1 MINLNNRASP
11 ELSDFAS
18 KIRMSQ
24 YTTLDQGDE
33 AMSKFTGIA
42 GQVLEAEKPSVFR
55 ILKEWGIHKGVVAAL
70 VNGKL
75 TDLGAVLCFDAVV
88 EPIMAESE
96 EGLHVLRHSASHLM
110 AQAVLHL
117 YPGTKVAIG
126 PSIKDGFYYDFE
138 LPVPISE
145 ENLAGIEEEMNKL
158 AKAALPVERLEIP
171 RGELLANYEAAGE
184 VYKAE
189 LVGDITD
196 EKISVYRQGDF
207 EDMCRGPHVPDT
219 SFLKHTKLLSVAGAY
234 WRGDEKNIM
243 LTRIYGTAFADK
255 AGLEAYLKRMEEAR
269 RRDHRKLGR
278 ELDLFSI
285 QAEGPGFPCFHP
297 KGMVVLNNLV
307 DFWRREHVR
316 RGYCEIRTPLIL
328 DKELWVR
335 SGHWD
340 HYKEN
345 MYFTEIDEKP
355 YAVKP
360 MNCPGGLLVYKSSLK
375 SYRDLPLRMAEL
387 GIVHRHERSGVL
399 HGLMRVRCFTQD
411 DAHLYVTPAQIKQEI
426 LGIMDLTRY
435 VYRDVFGFNYHV
447 ELSTRP
453 ENAMGSPEMWE
464 KAESA
469 LEEALKESG
478 VAYRI
483 NPGDGAFYGP
493 KIDFHL
499 EDCIGRTWQCGTIQL
514 DFQMPERFD
523 ITYVGP
529 DGAQHRPVMLHRTV
543 LGSLERFLGILI
555 EHFAGA
561 FPYWI
566 APVQVKVIPVKPE
579 MEGYARKVET
589 QLKSWDVR
597 VEMDLRDEKL
607 GKKIRDA
614 QMQKVPYMLV
624 LGEREMSEGTLSVRD
639 RTSGDLGTM
648 SPEALREKLGKE
660 FDPRH

>member
-1 MINLNNRASP
+1 
-11 ELSDFAS
+11 
-18 KIRMSQ
+18 
-24 YTTLDQGDE
+24 
-33 AMSKFTGIA
+33 MSKFTGIA
-42 GQVLEAEKPSVFR
+42 GQVLEAENPSVFS

-70 VNGKL
+70 VNGKP
-75 TDLGAVLCFDAVV
+75 TDLRTVLYFDAVV
-88 EPIMAESE
+88 EPIVAESE

-145 ENLAGIEEEMNKL
+145 EDLAGIEEEMNKL
-158 AKAALPVERLEIP
+158 AKAALTVERLEIP
-171 RGELLANYEAAGE
+171 RGELLASYEAAGE

-189 LVGDITD
+189 LVADITD

-255 AGLEAYLKRMEEAR
+255 AGLDAYLKRMEEAR

-307 DFWRREHVR
+307 DFWRREHIR

-579 MEGYARKVET
+579 LEEYARKVET

-648 SPEALREKLGKE
+648 TPEALREKLGKE

>member
-1 MINLNNRASP
+1 
-11 ELSDFAS
+11 
-18 KIRMSQ
+18 
-24 YTTLDQGDE
+24 
-33 AMSKFTGIA
+33 MSKFIGKT
-42 GQVLEAEKPSVFR
+42 GQVLETEKPSVYGV
-55 ILKEWGIHKGVVAAL
+55 LKEWGIHKGAVAAF
-70 VNGKL
+70 VNGNP
-75 TDLGAVLCFDAVV
+75 TDLRTVLDSDAVV
-88 EPIMAESE
+88 EPIPADSE
-96 EGLHVLRHSASHLM
+96 EGLHILRHTASHLM

-138 LPVPISE
+138 LPVSISE
-145 ENLAGIEEEMNKL
+145 EDLGAIEEEMGRL
-158 AKAALPVERLEIP
+158 AKAALPVERLEIC
-171 RGELLANYEAAGE
+171 RDELLERYEKAGE

-189 LVGDITD
+189 LVRDIPD

-255 AGLEAYLKRMEEAR
+255 GGLEAHLKRMEEAR

-307 DFWRREHVR
+307 DFWRREHIR

-328 DKELWVR
+328 DKDLWVR

-355 YAVKP
+355 YAIKP

-435 VYRDVFGFNYHV
+435 VYHDVFGFNYHV

-453 ENAMGSPEMWE
+453 ENAMGSLEMWE
-464 KAESA
+464 KAEAA
-469 LEEALKESG
+469 LEGALKESG
-478 VAYRI
+478 VPFRV

-529 DGAQHRPVMLHRTV
+529 DGGQHRPVMLHRTV

-579 MEGYARKVET
+579 MEEYARKIEA
-589 QLKSWDVR
+589 QLKSWDIR

-624 LGEREMSEGTLSVRD
+624 LGEREMSDGTLSVRD

-648 SPEALREKLGKE
+648 TAEALREKLAGE
-660 FDPRH
+660 FDPRR

>member
-1 MINLNNRASP
+1 
-11 ELSDFAS
+11 LSDFAP

-33 AMSKFTGIA
+33 TMSKFTGTA
-42 GQVLEAEKPSVFR
+42 GQVLEAEKPSVFS

-70 VNGKL
+70 VNGKP
-75 TDLGAVLCFDAVV
+75 TDLRTVLFFDAVV

-145 ENLAGIEEEMNKL
+145 EDLAGIEEEMNKL

-171 RGELLANYEAAGE
+171 RDELLVNYEAAGE

-189 LVGDITD
+189 LVADITD

-255 AGLEAYLKRMEEAR
+255 AGLDAYLKRMEEAR

-307 DFWRREHVR
+307 DFWRREHIR

-579 MEGYARKVET
+579 LEEYARKVET

-648 SPEALREKLGKE
+648 TPEALREKLGKE

>member
-1 MINLNNRASP
+1 MTRQILV
-11 ELSDFAS
+11 E
-18 KIRMSQ
+18 
-24 YTTLDQGDE
+24 QGDE
-33 AMSKFTGIA
+33 PMSKFRGKE
-42 GQVLEAEKPSVFR
+42 GQVFEAEKPTAFAVLR
-55 ILKEWGIHKGVVAAL
+55 EWGIHKGAVAAA
-70 VNGKL
+70 VDGKAV
-75 TDLGAVLCFDAVV
+75 DLKAVLEADALV
-88 EPIMAESE
+88 EPIEGNSE
-96 EGLHVLRHSASHLM
+96 EGLHILRHSASHLM

-138 LPVPISE
+138 LPGPISE
-145 ENLAGIEEEMNKL
+145 ENLVAIEEEMNRL
-158 AKAALPVERLEIP
+158 AKAALPVERLDVP
-171 RGELLANYEAAGE
+171 KGELLRRYRDAGE
-184 VYKAE
+184 VYKTE
-189 LVGDITD
+189 LVEGIAD

-219 SFLKHTKLLSVAGAY
+219 SFLRHAKLLSVAGAY

-255 AGLEAYLKRMEEAR
+255 GELEAYLKRMEEAR

-297 KGMVVLNNLV
+297 KGMVILNTLV
-307 DFWRREHVR
+307 DFWRREHAK

-328 DKELWVR
+328 DKDLWVR

-411 DAHLYVTPAQIKQEI
+411 DAHLYVTPEQIKQEI

-435 VYRDVFGFNYHV
+435 VYKDVFGFNYHV

-453 ENAMGSPEMWE
+453 ENAMGSLEMWE
-464 KAESA
+464 KAENA
-469 LEEALKESG
+469 LEESLKESG
-478 VAYRI
+478 VPYRV

-523 ITYVGP
+523 ITYVGS
-529 DGAQHRPVMLHRTV
+529 DGDQHRPVMLHRTV

-579 MEGYARKVET
+579 MEEYARKIEA
-589 QLKSWDVR
+589 QLKNWDVR
-597 VEMDLRDEKL
+597 VELDLRDEKL
-607 GKKIRDA
+607 GRKIRDA
-614 QMQKVPYMLV
+614 QVQKTPYMLV
-624 LGEREMSEGTLSVRD
+624 LGEREMNDLTLSVRE
-639 RTSGDLGTM
+639 RSAGDLGTM
-648 SPEALREKLGKE
+648 SLEAFKEKISGE
-660 FDPRH
+660 FDPRR

>member
-1 MINLNNRASP
+1 M
-11 ELSDFAS
+11 SDFAP

-33 AMSKFTGIA
+33 TMSKFTGIA
-42 GQVLEAEKPSVFR
+42 GQVLEAEKPSVFS

-70 VNGKL
+70 VNGKP
-75 TDLGAVLCFDAVV
+75 TDLRTVLCFDAVV
-88 EPIMAESE
+88 EPIMVESE

-145 ENLAGIEEEMNKL
+145 EDLAGIEEEMNKL
-158 AKAALPVERLEIP
+158 AKAALPVERMEIP

-189 LVGDITD
+189 LIGDITD

-255 AGLEAYLKRMEEAR
+255 AGLDAYLKRMEEAR

-307 DFWRREHVR
+307 DFWRREHIR

-469 LEEALKESG
+469 LEGALKESG

-579 MEGYARKVET
+579 MEEYARKVEA

-648 SPEALREKLGKE
+648 TPEALREKLGRE

>member
-1 MINLNNRASP
+1 M
-11 ELSDFAS
+11 
-18 KIRMSQ
+18 
-24 YTTLDQGDE
+24 
-33 AMSKFTGIA
+33 
-42 GQVLEAEKPSVFR
+42 
-55 ILKEWGIHKGVVAAL
+55 AAL
-70 VNGKL
+70 VDGKPV
-75 TDLGAVLCFDAVV
+75 DLKTVLESDAVV
-88 EPIMAESE
+88 EPILADSE
-96 EGLHVLRHSASHLM
+96 EGLHILRHSASHLM

-138 LPVPISE
+138 LPVSISE
-145 ENLAGIEEEMNKL
+145 EDLAGIEAEMCKL

-171 RGELLANYEAAGE
+171 RKQLLETYEKAGE

-189 LVGDITD
+189 LVSDIAD
-196 EKISVYRQGDF
+196 EKISVYKQGDF

-243 LTRIYGTAFADK
+243 LTRIYGTAFAGK
-255 AGLEAYLKRMEEAR
+255 EELETYLKRMEEAR

-307 DFWRREHVR
+307 DFWRREHIR
-316 RGYCEIRTPLIL
+316 RGYSEIRTPLIL

-411 DAHLYVTPAQIKQEI
+411 DAHLYVTPDQIKQEI

-453 ENAMGSPEMWE
+453 ENAMGSLEMWE
-464 KAESA
+464 RAEAA
-469 LEEALKESG
+469 LEEALKDSG
-478 VAYRI
+478 VPYRV

-529 DGAQHRPVMLHRTV
+529 DGNQHRPVMLHRTV
-543 LGSLERFLGILI
+543 LGSLERFFGILI
-555 EHFAGA
+555 EHYAGA

-566 APVQVKVIPVKPE
+566 APTQVKIIPVKPE
-579 MEGYARKVET
+579 FEDYASKVEA
-589 QLKSWDVR
+589 QLKAWDVR

-614 QMQKVPYMLV
+614 QLQKVPYMLV
-624 LGEREMSEGTLSVRD
+624 LGERERTEGTLSVRE
-639 RTSGDLGTM
+639 RALGDLGTM
-648 SPEALREKLGKE
+648 TLEAFRGRLASE

>member
-1 MINLNNRASP
+1 MP
-11 ELSDFAS
+11 
-18 KIRMSQ
+18 
-24 YTTLDQGDE
+24 
-33 AMSKFTGIA
+33 KFTGNA
-42 GQVLEAEKPSVFR
+42 GQVLVSDKRSVLE
-55 ILKEWGIHKGVVAAL
+55 ILKGWGAHRGAVAAL
-70 VNGKL
+70 VNGKPM
-75 TDLGAVLCFDAVV
+75 DLKTILDFDAEVK
-88 EPIMAESE
+88 PIPADSE
-96 EGLHVLRHSASHLM
+96 AGLEILRHSASHLM
-110 AQAVLHL
+110 AQAVLRL

-145 ENLAGIEEEMNKL
+145 EDLPKIEEEMSRI
-158 AKAALPVERLEIP
+158 AREALPVERVEIP
-171 RGELLANYEAAGE
+171 REKLLEKYAAAGE
-184 VYKAE
+184 VYKME
-189 LVGDITD
+189 LLADIPD
-196 EKISVYRQGDF
+196 ETVSVYRQGDF

-219 SFLKHTKLLSVAGAY
+219 SFLRHTKLLSVAGAY

-243 LTRIYGTAFADK
+243 LTRIYGTAFADR
-255 AGLEAYLKRMEEAR
+255 EALDAHMKKMEEAR
-269 RRDHRKLGR
+269 RRDHRKLGK

-285 QAEGPGFPCFHP
+285 QPEGPGFPFFHP
-297 KGMVVLNNLV
+297 KGMVVLNTLV
-307 DFWRREHVR
+307 DFWRKEHVR

-328 DKELWVR
+328 DKDLWVR

-435 VYRDVFGFNYHV
+435 IYRDVFGFNYHV

-453 ENAMGSPEMWE
+453 ENAMGSLEMWE

-469 LEEALKESG
+469 LEGALKESG
-478 VAYRI
+478 VPYRV

-523 ITYVGP
+523 ITYVGA
-529 DGAQHRPVMLHRTV
+529 DGGQHRPVMLHRTV

-566 APVQVKVIPVKPE
+566 APVQVKIVPVKPE
-579 MEGYARKVET
+579 LEEYAKAVEGR
-589 QLKSWDVR
+589 LKAWDVR

-614 QMQKVPYMLV
+614 QLQKVPYMV
-624 LGEREMSEGTLSVRD
+624 ILGEREMAENTLSVRD
-639 RTSGDLGTM
+639 RTIGDLGTM
-648 SPEALREKLGKE
+648 TIEAFKEKLDSE

>member
-1 MINLNNRASP
+1 
-11 ELSDFAS
+11 
-18 KIRMSQ
+18 
-24 YTTLDQGDE
+24 
-33 AMSKFTGIA
+33 MSKFSGKA
-42 GQVLEAEKPSVFR
+42 GQVLDADRPSAFDV
-55 ILKEWGIHKGVVAAL
+55 LKRWGIQKGAVAAL
-70 VNGKL
+70 VDGKPV
-75 TDLGAVLCFDAVV
+75 DLKTVLESDAVV
-88 EPIMAESE
+88 EPILADSE
-96 EGLHVLRHSASHLM
+96 EGLHILRHSASHLM

-138 LPVPISE
+138 LPVSISE
-145 ENLAGIEEEMNKL
+145 EDLAGIEEEMRKL

-171 RGELLANYEAAGE
+171 RKQLLETYEKAGE

-189 LVGDITD
+189 LVSDIAD

-243 LTRIYGTAFADK
+243 LTRIYGTAFAGK
-255 AGLEAYLKRMEEAR
+255 EELETYLKRMEEAR

-307 DFWRREHVR
+307 DFWRREHIR
-316 RGYCEIRTPLIL
+316 RGYSEIRTPLIL

-411 DAHLYVTPAQIKQEI
+411 DAHLYVTPDQIKQEI

-453 ENAMGSPEMWE
+453 ENAMGSLEMWE
-464 KAESA
+464 RAEAA
-469 LEEALKESG
+469 LEEALKDSG
-478 VAYRI
+478 VPYRV

-529 DGAQHRPVMLHRTV
+529 DGNQHRPVMLHRTV
-543 LGSLERFLGILI
+543 LGSLERFFGILI
-555 EHFAGA
+555 EHYAGA

-566 APVQVKVIPVKPE
+566 APTQVKIIPVKPE
-579 MEGYARKVET
+579 FEEYASKVEA
-589 QLKSWDVR
+589 QLKAWDVR

-614 QMQKVPYMLV
+614 QLQKVPYMLV
-624 LGEREMSEGTLSVRD
+624 LGERERTEGTLSVRE
-639 RTSGDLGTM
+639 RALGDLGTM
-648 SPEALREKLGKE
+648 TLEAFRGRLSSE

>member
-1 MINLNNRASP
+1 
-11 ELSDFAS
+11 
-18 KIRMSQ
+18 
-24 YTTLDQGDE
+24 
-33 AMSKFTGIA
+33 
-42 GQVLEAEKPSVFR
+42 
-55 ILKEWGIHKGVVAAL
+55 
-70 VNGKL
+70 
-75 TDLGAVLCFDAVV
+75 
-88 EPIMAESE
+88 
-96 EGLHVLRHSASHLM
+96 
-110 AQAVLHL
+110 
-117 YPGTKVAIG
+117 
-126 PSIKDGFYYDFE
+126 
-138 LPVPISE
+138 
-145 ENLAGIEEEMNKL
+145 
-158 AKAALPVERLEIP
+158 
-171 RGELLANYEAAGE
+171 
-184 VYKAE
+184 
-189 LVGDITD
+189 
-196 EKISVYRQGDF
+196 
-207 EDMCRGPHVPDT
+207 
-219 SFLKHTKLLSVAGAY
+219 
-234 WRGDEKNIM
+234 
-243 LTRIYGTAFADK
+243 
-255 AGLEAYLKRMEEAR
+255 
-269 RRDHRKLGR
+269 
-278 ELDLFSI
+278 
-285 QAEGPGFPCFHP
+285 
-297 KGMVVLNNLV
+297 MVVLNNLV
-307 DFWRREHVR
+307 DFWRREHIR

-328 DKELWVR
+328 DKDLWVR

-355 YAVKP
+355 YAIKP

-435 VYRDVFGFNYHV
+435 VYHDVFGFNYHV

-453 ENAMGSPEMWE
+453 ENAMGSLEMWE
-464 KAESA
+464 KAEAA
-469 LEEALKESG
+469 LEGALKESG
-478 VAYRI
+478 VPFRV

-529 DGAQHRPVMLHRTV
+529 DGGQHRPVMLHRTV

-579 MEGYARKVET
+579 MEEYARKIEA
-589 QLKSWDVR
+589 QLKSWDIR

-607 GKKIRDA
+607 GRKIRDA

-624 LGEREMSEGTLSVRD
+624 LGEREMSDGTLSVRD

-648 SPEALREKLGKE
+648 TAEALREKLAGE

>member
-1 MINLNNRASP
+1 MA
-11 ELSDFAS
+11 
-18 KIRMSQ
+18 Q
-24 YTTLDQGDE
+24 E
-33 AMSKFTGIA
+33 ATSNQEVETMSKFTGKN
-42 GQVLEAEKPSVFR
+42 GEVLEADKPSALE
-55 ILKEWGIHKGVVAAL
+55 ILKGWKLQKGAVAAL
-70 VNGKL
+70 VNGKAV
-75 TDLGAVLCFDAVV
+75 DLGTIVGSDAVV
-88 EPIMAESE
+88 EPISAESE
-96 EGLHVLRHSASHLM
+96 EGLHILRHSASHLM

-138 LPVPISE
+138 MPVSISE
-145 ENLAGIEEEMNKL
+145 ENLAGIEEEMSRL
-158 AKAALPVERLEIP
+158 AKAALPVEKLVMP
-171 RGELLANYEAAGE
+171 REELLQRYEKAGE

-189 LVGDITD
+189 LVSEIQD

-243 LTRIYGTAFADK
+243 LTRIYGTAFSDK
-255 AGLEAYLKRMEEAR
+255 AALDSYLKRMEEAR

-307 DFWRREHVR
+307 DFWRREHTR

-453 ENAMGSPEMWE
+453 ENAMGSLEMWE

-469 LEEALKESG
+469 LEEALRESG
-478 VAYRI
+478 VPYKV

-523 ITYVGP
+523 ISYVGA

-566 APVQVKVIPVKPE
+566 APVQVKLIPVKPE
-579 MEGYARKVET
+579 MEEYARKVESM
-589 QLKSWDVR
+589 LKSWDVR
-597 VEMDLRDEKL
+597 VEMDSRDEKL

-614 QMQKVPYMLV
+614 QLQKVPYMIV
-624 LGEREMSEGTLSVRD
+624 LGEREMNEGTLAVRE
-639 RTSGDLGTM
+639 RSAGDLGTM
-648 SPEALREKLGKE
+648 TPEAFREKLEGE
-660 FDPRH
+660 FDPRC

>member
-1 MINLNNRASP
+1 M
-11 ELSDFAS
+11 SDFAP

-33 AMSKFTGIA
+33 AMSKFTGKA
-42 GQVLEAEKPSVFR
+42 GQVLEAEKPSVFG
-55 ILKEWGIHKGVVAAL
+55 ILKEWGVHKGVVAAL
-70 VNGKL
+70 VNGKS
-75 TDLGAVLCFDAVV
+75 TDLRTLLDVDAVI
-88 EPIMAESE
+88 EPIAADSE

-138 LPVPISE
+138 LPVPICE
-145 ENLAGIEEEMNKL
+145 EDLAGIEEEMHKL

-171 RGELLANYEAAGE
+171 RGELLARYEAAGE

-189 LVGDITD
+189 LVREITD

-255 AGLEAYLKRMEEAR
+255 AGLDVYLKRMEEAR
-269 RRDHRKLGR
+269 RRDHRKIGR

-307 DFWRREHVR
+307 DFWRREHIR

-355 YAVKP
+355 YAIKP

-579 MEGYARKVET
+579 MEEYARKVET

-648 SPEALREKLGKE
+648 TPEALREKLGKE

>member
-1 MINLNNRASP
+1 M
-11 ELSDFAS
+11 SDFAP

-33 AMSKFTGIA
+33 TMSKFTGTA
-42 GQVLEAEKPSVFR
+42 GQVLEAEKPSVFS

-70 VNGKL
+70 VNGKP
-75 TDLGAVLCFDAVV
+75 TDLRTVLFFDAVV

-145 ENLAGIEEEMNKL
+145 EDLAGIEEEMNKL

-171 RGELLANYEAAGE
+171 RDELLVNYEAAGE

-189 LVGDITD
+189 LVAEITD
-196 EKISVYRQGDF
+196 ETISVYRQGDF

-255 AGLEAYLKRMEEAR
+255 AGLDAYLKRMEEAR

-307 DFWRREHVR
+307 DFWRREHIR

-469 LEEALKESG
+469 LEEALKEW
-478 VAYRI
+478 
-483 NPGDGAFYGP
+483 
-493 KIDFHL
+493 
-499 EDCIGRTWQCGTIQL
+499 CC
-514 DFQMPERFD
+514 
-523 ITYVGP
+523 
-529 DGAQHRPVMLHRTV
+529 
-543 LGSLERFLGILI
+543 
-555 EHFAGA
+555 
-561 FPYWI
+561 
-566 APVQVKVIPVKPE
+566 
-579 MEGYARKVET
+579 
-589 QLKSWDVR
+589 
-597 VEMDLRDEKL
+597 
-607 GKKIRDA
+607 
-614 QMQKVPYMLV
+614 
-624 LGEREMSEGTLSVRD
+624 LSHQ
-639 RTSGDLGTM
+639 
-648 SPEALREKLGKE
+648 
-660 FDPRH
+660 PR

>member
-1 MINLNNRASP
+1 
-11 ELSDFAS
+11 
-18 KIRMSQ
+18 MSR
-24 YTTLDQGDE
+24 
-33 AMSKFTGIA
+33 FTGNA
-42 GQVLEAEKPSVFR
+42 GQVLEMDGPSAFGV
-55 ILKEWGIHKGVVAAL
+55 LKEWRVHKGAVAAL
-70 VNGKL
+70 VNGKPV
-75 TDLGAVLCFDAVV
+75 DLRTVLDSDAVV
-88 EPIMAESE
+88 EPIHAESE
-96 EGLHVLRHSASHLM
+96 EGLHILRHSASHLM
-110 AQAVLHL
+110 AQAVMHL

-138 LPVPISE
+138 LPVSISE
-145 ENLAGIEEEMNKL
+145 EDLAGIEEEMRKI
-158 AKAALPVERLEIP
+158 AKSALPVERLEIP
-171 RGELLANYEAAGE
+171 RGELLARYEVAGE

-189 LVGDITD
+189 LVREIQD
-196 EKISVYRQGDF
+196 ERISVYRQGDY

-219 SFLKHTKLLSVAGAY
+219 SFLKNIKLLSVAGAY

-243 LTRIYGTAFADK
+243 LTRIYGTAFADRES
-255 AGLEAYLKRMEEAR
+255 LDAYLKRMEEAR

-307 DFWRREHVR
+307 DFWRREHLR
-316 RGYCEIRTPLIL
+316 RGYCEIRTPMIL
-328 DKELWVR
+328 DKDLWVR

-435 VYRDVFGFNYHV
+435 IYRDVFGFNYHV

-453 ENAMGSPEMWE
+453 DNAMGSPEMWE
-464 KAESA
+464 KAESS
-469 LEEALKESG
+469 LEDALKESG
-478 VAYRI
+478 VPYRV

-523 ITYVGP
+523 ITYIGP

-561 FPYWI
+561 FPYWL
-566 APVQVKVIPVKPE
+566 APVQVKVIPVKAE
-579 MEGYARKVET
+579 MEEYARKIESH
-589 QLKSWDVR
+589 LKSWDVR
-597 VEMDLRDEKL
+597 VEVDLRDEKL

-624 LGEREMSEGTLSVRD
+624 LGDRELGEGNLSVRD
-639 RTSGDLGTM
+639 RASGDLGTM
-648 SPEALREKLGKE
+648 TVMDFRKKLDDE
-660 FDPRH
+660 FDPRNRLVL